1 MWGGAAFRKARLKAA
16 RDEWRLLRPGEA
28 VPRGRAGKTYLEF
41 SSRRSLGQG
50 TSYNIYVQLVE
61 WFELP
66 PIFTVRC
73 LLKDTRVGRLRERV
87 GGTSVNG
94 AANCEVL
101 AAHDVLAGR
110 HSKWTPPVREFDAPE
125 EEFLA
130 LLADYSERL
139 DELWEARGGYGLD
152 GFRSLALWLIWHR
165 HRTGVTVDL
174 GEACAAYLYG
184 DTTLALTVLE
194 ECEEM
199 QARLAREDLRSVRQ
213 EAHAWHQANFDR
225 LRDMIQR
232 NPTHLD
238 DEL

>member
-1 MWGGAAFRKARLKAA
+1 MWAQADFRKARLKSA

-41 SSRRSLGQG
+41 GSRRSLGQG
-50 TSYNIYVQLVE
+50 ASYNIYVQLTE
-61 WFELP
+61 WFEPP

-73 LLKDTRVGRLRERV
+73 LLQDTRVGRLRQRV

-94 AANCEVL
+94 AANCEIL
-101 AAHDVLAGR
+101 AAHDFLAGR
-110 HSKWTPPVREFDAPE
+110 DIEWTPPVRELDAPE
-125 EEFLA
+125 DEFLA
-130 LLADYSERL
+130 LLADYSKRV
-139 DELWEARGGYGLD
+139 DELWEARGGYDLD

-165 HRTGVTVDL
+165 HRTGVAVDL

-184 DTTLALTVLE
+184 DPTLALTVLE
-194 ECEEM
+194 ECEEI
-199 QARLAREDLRSVRQ
+199 QARLAREDLRSIRQ
-213 EAHAWHQANFDR
+213 KAHAWHQANFDR

-232 NPTHLD
+232 NPTHPD